1 MKKISKK
8 DLITYSIT
16 FILTCV
22 VFLPLLT
29 GHYASDSYNIYN
41 IGYHDYA
48 IRYSLN
54 DGRIFMSLLGLI
66 ADKINIS
73 INIYIFITLFFALII
88 SNIAVIKLSKI
99 IKKYKEPKNIFQE
112 IIITIISYIT
122 IFNFMYLENMYFV
135 ECIVMAASILV
146 FLTSADILV
155 EKNNKYIIKSLLLS
169 TLGVMF
175 YQGTVGMFFTLVC
188 LFTILKNKNDI
199 KQMMIDILKS
209 GIIAAIAI
217 LIDLLTIK
225 ICGSILGMNQ
235 DRYGSISNIFDNI
248 EFLIFILPNIMQTTC
263 YLFPKN
269 ALYIFLSILT
279 IIVIIYQT
287 RNITKEDNTIFY
299 YLLLLFIAIASSL
312 IINFTTLS
320 SYDTGRLKDSL
331 GAMIGII
338 FCLLYV
344 KTNLLD
350 NKTKLSKIA
359 ILTLLAFSIINIVNY
374 ENLMLLH
381 KEVNK
386 LEKQEVQELDKY
398 ISQYEEETG
407 IKVNKIIKIPTR
419 GNSNKAYFES
429 IKNKSTY
436 ARNALRLYWSS
447 DGIINFYT
455 QRNLEN
461 VKITD
466 EQYKFY
472 LQNED
477 AQRGYMCIDDTLYI
491 NMYIT

>member
-8 DLITYSIT
+8 DIITYLIT
-16 FILTCV
+16 FLLTCI

-41 IGYHDYA
+41 LGYHDYA

-54 DGRIFMSLLGLI
+54 DGRIFMSILGLI

-73 INIYIFITLFFALII
+73 INLFIFITLFCALLI

-99 IKKYKEPKNIFQE
+99 IKKYKQPTNIFQE
-112 IIITIISYIT
+112 IIVMIISYIT

-135 ECIVMAASILV
+135 ECIVMAASILL

-155 EKNNKYIIKSLLLS
+155 EKNSKYLIKSLTLAS
-169 TLGVMF
+169 LGVMF

-188 LFTILKNKNDI
+188 LFTILKNKNNI
-199 KQMMIDILKS
+199 KQMIIDLLKS

-225 ICGSILGMNQ
+225 ICGNILGMYQ
-235 DRYGSISNIFDNI
+235 DRYGSISNIFNNI
-248 EFLIFILPNIMQTTC
+248 KFLLFVLPDIMQTAC

-269 ALYIFLSILT
+269 ALYIFLGILT
-279 IIVIIYQT
+279 IIVAIYQT
-287 RNITKEDNTIFY
+287 KNITKEDNTIIY
-299 YLLLLFIAIASSL
+299 YLAILFVAIASSL
-312 IINFTTLS
+312 VINFTTLS

-331 GAMIGII
+331 GAMIGIV

-350 NKTKLSKIA
+350 NKTKLSKIT
-359 ILTLLAFSIINIVNY
+359 ILTLLVFSIINIVNY
-374 ENLMLLH
+374 ENLMLVH

-386 LEKQEVQELDKY
+386 LEKKEVQELDEY
-398 ISQYEEETG
+398 ISQYEEDTG
-407 IKVNKIIKIPTR
+407 IKVDKIMKVPVR
-419 GNSNKAYFES
+419 GNSNKAYFKS

-436 ARNALRLYWSS
+436 ARNALRLYWSA

-461 VKITD
+461 IRITN
-466 EQYKFY
+466 EQYEDY

-477 AQRGYMCIDDTLYI
+477 KQRGYMCIGDTLYI
-491 NMYIT
+491 NVYIT